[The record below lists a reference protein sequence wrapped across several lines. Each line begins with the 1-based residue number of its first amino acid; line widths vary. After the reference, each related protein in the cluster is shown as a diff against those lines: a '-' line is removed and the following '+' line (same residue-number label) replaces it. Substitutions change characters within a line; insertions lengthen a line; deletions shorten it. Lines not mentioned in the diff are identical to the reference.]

1 MAGDLSA
8 DPKAVRSLLVN
19 LEETALDACRVDKK
33 KGTQRR
39 FWPSLKD

>member
-19 LEETALDACRVDKK
+19 LEET
-33 KGTQRR
+33 GTQRR